1 MTETFSASA
10 AVIVLSGRFFMTVLQ
25 DQNDCR

>member
-10 AVIVLSGRFFMTVLQ
+10 AVIVLSERFLMAVLR
-25 DQNDCR
+25 DQNNGR